1 MIPFYRPSLGSEEI
15 AEVSKVIKSG
25 WIGLGPKTEEFEED
39 LKKYLG
45 VGNLVTTNSATAAL
59 HLALILAGVKEGD
72 EVISPAFT
80 FVSTNH
86 VILYQK
92 ATPVFCDIDSE
103 TLCADPSDILK
114 KITPKTKAIIVVH
127 YGGHAVDMEPILK
140 IARKKKIIVIEDAAH
155 AFGGMYKGKMLGTL
169 GDFGCFSFHAVKNIA
184 MADGGA
190 LYTKKKSHIKKTREL
205 RWMGISKDTWQRNGS
220 KKYSWYY
227 DVSDLGFKYHPCD
240 VLSAIGVAQLK
251 KFPKVLKR
259 KREIY
264 DMYHKGLSS
273 IPWITLP
280 TERAYEFNAL
290 HNFAIRLKKRDALAE
305 HLKKKGIGT
314 SVHYIPNNH
323 YKMYKKYSHDI
334 PVTEKVWKEVLL
346 LPFFPD
352 LSDKN
357 IKQIISC
364 IKSFQNAS

>member
-1 MIPFYRPSLGSEEI
+1 MIPFYRPSLGNEEI
-15 AEVSKVIKSG
+15 EEVSEVIKSG
-25 WIGLGPKTEEFEED
+25 WIGLGPKTQEFEES
-39 LKKYLG
+39 LQKYLG
-45 VGNLVTTNSATAAL
+45 ATYVTATNSATAAL

-72 EVISPAFT
+72 EVISPSFT

-92 ATPVFCDIDSE
+92 ATPVFCDIDAD
-103 TLCADPSDILK
+103 TLCADPNDIIK

-127 YGGHAVDMEPILK
+127 YGGHAVDMDPILK
-140 IARKKKIIVIEDAAH
+140 IAKKKKIIVIEDAAH
-155 AFGGMYKGKMLGTL
+155 AFGGKYKGKMLGTI

-190 LYTKKKSHIKKTREL
+190 LFTKSVRHTKKIKEL
-205 RWMGISKDTWQRNGS
+205 RWMGISKDTWQRSGN

-227 DVSDLGFKYHPCD
+227 DVGELGYKYHPCD

-264 DMYHKGLSS
+264 DMYNRGLSNVEWLS
-273 IPWITLP
+273 LP
-280 TERAYEFNAL
+280 VEKEYEVNAL
-290 HNFAIRLKKRDALAE
+290 HNFAIRLKQRDKLAA
-305 HLKKKGIGT
+305 HLKEKGIGT

-323 YKMYKKYSHDI
+323 YKMYKKFKSNI

-352 LSDKN
+352 LTDKN
-357 IKQIISC
+357 VNYIINS
-364 IKSFQNAS
+364 IKSFNPRA